1 MVCLSY
7 TTLLLKG
14 KESFFYP
21 EGTEGSEVAALS
33 GHSESLQDLFLHI
46 ECEHRL
52 VRNVHSWMSL
62 TAAECQKIEGE
73 FLFCL
78 LLTRAATT

>member
-1 MVCLSY
+1 VVCLGY

-33 GHSESLQDLFLHI
+33 GHSESLQDVLWPSTSFHI
-46 ECEHRL
+46 KFNFHVSIKEASFNL
-52 VRNVHSWMSL
+52 
-62 TAAECQKIEGE
+62 A
-73 FLFCL
+73 
-78 LLTRAATT
+78 